1 MKEKNDIDVINKSL
15 EKLISNGYITK
26 SDAEILKLFY
36 YEDKRNIEDI
46 NDEIA
51 KFPINK
57 SFLKEKLKGAKI
69 DKEKKKVENT
79 TPSLSLENIVDFEKD
94 GKSFIKIHYP
104 FPDDRVRVI
113 ENRTDPLKT
122 AKEIFEELNES
133 IGTDEEGIKRAVSI
147 FEDIMLKKCNET
159 KLVNYEEQKKYTEY
173 DKLSNK
179 EKESFD
185 GLTEVLDNNKQKF
198 EGKVVRVCLEEKI
211 VIISTKNEPTKDEIK
226 KIKFNKEKEKYELV
240 PVDSKGYKYDNQDN
254 MDQDTNSLEN
264 DASEDLDEEKELN
277 EEEKLQKEGDFKNI
291 DKGIAYKKRRKPKI
305 GNN

>member
-1 MKEKNDIDVINKSL
+1 MKEKNDIDVINKPL

-57 SFLKEKLKGAKI
+57 SFLKEKLKVAKI

-113 ENRTDPLKT
+113 ENRTDPFKT
-122 AKEIFEELNES
+122 AKEIFEELNKS

-198 EGKVVRVCLEEKI
+198 EGKVVRVCLEEKL
-211 VIISTKNEPTKDEIK
+211 VIISAKNEPTKDEIK
-226 KIKFNKEKEKYELV
+226 KIEFNKEKGRYELV
-240 PVDSKGYKYDNQDN
+240 SVDSKGYKYGN
-254 MDQDTNSLEN
+254 QDTNSKEKV
-264 DASEDLDEEKELN
+264 ASKDDLN
-277 EEEKLQKEGDFKNI
+277 SEEKLQKEGELKNI

>member
-113 ENRTDPLKT
+113 ENRTDPFKT

-226 KIKFNKEKEKYELV
+226 KIKFNKEKERYELV

-264 DASEDLDEEKELN
+264 DASEDDLNIEEKT
-277 EEEKLQKEGDFKNI
+277 QKEGELKNM
-291 DKGIAYKKRRKPKI
+291 DKGIAYKKIRKPKI

>member
-26 SDAEILKLFY
+26 SDAETLKLFY

-113 ENRTDPLKT
+113 ENRTDPFKT

-173 DKLSNK
+173 DKLSSK
-179 EKESFD
+179 EKENFD

-226 KIKFNKEKEKYELV
+226 KIKFNKEKERYELV

-264 DASEDLDEEKELN
+264 DASEDDLNIEEKT
-277 EEEKLQKEGDFKNI
+277 QKEGELKNI

>member
-1 MKEKNDIDVINKSL
+1 MKEKKDIDVIDKSL
-15 EKLISNGYITK
+15 EKLISSGYITN
-26 SDAEILKLFY
+26 SDAEMLKLFY
-36 YEDKRNIEDI
+36 YEDKRSIEAI

-51 KFPINK
+51 KFAIDKNL
-57 SFLKEKLKGAKI
+57 LKEKIKDAKL
-69 DKEKKKVENT
+69 DKEKKEAENT

-113 ENRTDPLKT
+113 ENRTDPFKT

-133 IGTDEEGIKRAVSI
+133 IGNDEDGIKRAVSI

-173 DKLSNK
+173 DKLSNE
-179 EKESFD
+179 EKRGFN
-185 GLTEVLDNNKQKF
+185 GLTEVLSNNKKRF
-198 EGKVVRVCLEEKI
+198 EDKIVRVCLEEKL
-211 VIISTKNEPTKDEIK
+211 VIISTENEPTKDEIK
-226 KIKFNKEKEKYELV
+226 KIEFNKEKGRYELV

-254 MDQDTNSLEN
+254 MDQDTKTLEN

-277 EEEKLQKEGDFKNI
+277 EEEELQKEGELKNI
-291 DKGIAYKKRRKPKI
+291 DKGIA
-305 GNN
+305 

>member
-1 MKEKNDIDVINKSL
+1 MKEKKDIDVIDKSL
-15 EKLISNGYITK
+15 EKLISSGYITN
-26 SDAEILKLFY
+26 SDAEMLKLFY
-36 YEDKRNIEDI
+36 YEDKRSIEAI

-51 KFPINK
+51 KFAIDKNL
-57 SFLKEKLKGAKI
+57 LKEKINEAKL
-69 DKEKKKVENT
+69 DKEKKEAENT

-113 ENRTDPLKT
+113 ENRTDPFKT

-133 IGTDEEGIKRAVSI
+133 IGSDEEGIKRAVSI

-198 EGKVVRVCLEEKI
+198 EGKVVRVCLEEKL

-226 KIKFNKEKEKYELV
+226 KIKFNKEKERYELV

-264 DASEDLDEEKELN
+264 DASEDDLNIEEKT
-277 EEEKLQKEGDFKNI
+277 QKEGDKNI

>member
-113 ENRTDPLKT
+113 ENRTDPFKT

-226 KIKFNKEKEKYELV
+226 KIKFNKEKERYELV

-264 DASEDLDEEKELN
+264 DASEDDLNIEEKT
-277 EEEKLQKEGDFKNI
+277 QKEGELKNM

>member
-113 ENRTDPLKT
+113 ENRTDPFKT

-198 EGKVVRVCLEEKI
+198 EGKVVRVCLEEKL
-211 VIISTKNEPTKDEIK
+211 VIISARNEPTKDEIK
-226 KIKFNKEKEKYELV
+226 KIEFNKEKGRYELV
-240 PVDSKGYKYDNQDN
+240 SVDSKGYKYGN
-254 MDQDTNSLEN
+254 QDTNSKEKV
-264 DASEDLDEEKELN
+264 ASKDDLN
-277 EEEKLQKEGDFKNI
+277 SEEKLQKEGELKNI

>member
-113 ENRTDPLKT
+113 ENRTDPFKT

-173 DKLSNK
+173 DKLSSK
-179 EKESFD
+179 EKENFD

-226 KIKFNKEKEKYELV
+226 KIKFNKEKERYELV

-264 DASEDLDEEKELN
+264 DASEDDLNIEEKT
-277 EEEKLQKEGDFKNI
+277 QKERELKNM

>member
-26 SDAEILKLFY
+26 SDAETLKLFY

-113 ENRTDPLKT
+113 ENRTDPFKT

-173 DKLSNK
+173 DKLSSK
-179 EKESFD
+179 EKENFD

-226 KIKFNKEKEKYELV
+226 KIKFNKEKERYELV

-264 DASEDLDEEKELN
+264 DASEDDLNIEEKT
-277 EEEKLQKEGDFKNI
+277 QKEGELKNM

>member
-1 MKEKNDIDVINKSL
+1 MKNNYNLDVINKSL
-15 EKLISNGYITK
+15 EKLVNSGYITK
-26 SDAEILKLFY
+26 SDAEMLKLFY
-36 YEDKRNIEDI
+36 YEDKRSIEII

-57 SFLKEKLKGAKI
+57 SFLKEKLNEAKI
-69 DKEKKKVENT
+69 DKEKKEEENNI
-79 TPSLSLENIVDFEKD
+79 PSLSLENIVDFEKD

-104 FPDDRVRVI
+104 FPDDRVKVI
-113 ENRTDPLKT
+113 ENRTDPFKT

-133 IGTDEEGIKRAVSI
+133 IGNSKDSIKRVVFI
-147 FEDIMLKKCNET
+147 FEDIMLKKCHET

-173 DKLSNK
+173 DKLSSK

-198 EGKVVRVCLEEKI
+198 EGKVVRVCLEEKL

-226 KIKFNKEKEKYELV
+226 KIEFNKEEGKYELV

-254 MDQDTNSLEN
+254 MDQDTKTLEN
-264 DASEDLDEEKELN
+264 DTSENLDEEKELN
-277 EEEKLQKEGDFKNI
+277 EEEELQKEGELKNI

>member
-1 MKEKNDIDVINKSL
+1 MKNNYNMDVINKSL
-15 EKLISNGYITK
+15 EKLISSGYITK

-36 YEDKRNIEDI
+36 YEDKRNIEII

-57 SFLKEKLKGAKI
+57 SFLKEKLNEAKI
-69 DKEKKKVENT
+69 DKEKKEKENNI
-79 TPSLSLENIVDFEKD
+79 PSLSLENIVDFEKD

-104 FPDDRVRVI
+104 SPDDRVRII
-113 ENRTDPLKT
+113 ENRTDPFKT

-147 FEDIMLKKCNET
+147 FEDIMLKKCHET

-173 DKLSNK
+173 DKLSSK

-185 GLTEVLDNNKQKF
+185 GLTEVLSNNKQKF
-198 EGKVVRVCLEEKI
+198 EGKVVRVCLEEKL
-211 VIISTKNEPTKDEIK
+211 VIISTKNESTKDEIK
-226 KIKFNKEKEKYELV
+226 KIKFNKEKERYELV

-254 MDQDTNSLEN
+254 MNQDTNSLEN
-264 DASEDLDEEKELN
+264 DASEDDLNIEEKT
-277 EEEKLQKEGDFKNI
+277 QKEGELKNL

>member
-113 ENRTDPLKT
+113 ENRTDPFKT

-198 EGKVVRVCLEEKI
+198 EGKVVRVCLEEKL
-211 VIISTKNEPTKDEIK
+211 VIISAKNEPTKDEIK
-226 KIKFNKEKEKYELV
+226 KIEFNKEKGRYELV
-240 PVDSKGYKYDNQDN
+240 SVDSKGYKYGN
-254 MDQDTNSLEN
+254 QDTNSKEKV
-264 DASEDLDEEKELN
+264 ASKDDLN
-277 EEEKLQKEGDFKNI
+277 SEEKLQKEGELKNI

>member
-113 ENRTDPLKT
+113 ENRTDPFKT

-198 EGKVVRVCLEEKI
+198 EGKVVRVCLEEKL
-211 VIISTKNEPTKDEIK
+211 VIISTKNEPAKDEIK
-226 KIKFNKEKEKYELV
+226 KIEFNKEKGRYELV
-240 PVDSKGYKYDNQDN
+240 SVDSKGYKYGN
-254 MDQDTNSLEN
+254 QDTNSKEKV
-264 DASEDLDEEKELN
+264 ASKDDLN
-277 EEEKLQKEGDFKNI
+277 SEEKLQKEGELKNI

>member
-113 ENRTDPLKT
+113 ENRTDPFKT

-133 IGTDEEGIKRAVSI
+133 IGNDEEGIKRAVSI

-173 DKLSNK
+173 DKLSSK
-179 EKESFD
+179 EKENFD

-226 KIKFNKEKEKYELV
+226 KIKFNKEKERYELV

-264 DASEDLDEEKELN
+264 DASEDDLNIEEKT
-277 EEEKLQKEGDFKNI
+277 QKEGELKNM

>member
-57 SFLKEKLKGAKI
+57 SFLKEKLKVAKI

-113 ENRTDPLKT
+113 ENRTDPFKT
-122 AKEIFEELNES
+122 AKEIFEELNKS

-198 EGKVVRVCLEEKI
+198 EGKVVRVCLEEKL
-211 VIISTKNEPTKDEIK
+211 VIISTKNEPAKDEIK
-226 KIKFNKEKEKYELV
+226 KIEFNKEKGRYELV
-240 PVDSKGYKYDNQDN
+240 SVDSKGYKYGN
-254 MDQDTNSLEN
+254 QDTNSKEKV
-264 DASEDLDEEKELN
+264 ASKDDLN
-277 EEEKLQKEGDFKNI
+277 SEEKLQKEGELKNI

>member
-57 SFLKEKLKGAKI
+57 SFLKEKLKVAKI

-113 ENRTDPLKT
+113 ENRTDPFKT

-198 EGKVVRVCLEEKI
+198 EGKVVRVCLEEKL
-211 VIISTKNEPTKDEIK
+211 VIISTKNEPAKDEIK
-226 KIKFNKEKEKYELV
+226 KIEFNKEKGRYELV
-240 PVDSKGYKYDNQDN
+240 SVDSKGYKYGN
-254 MDQDTNSLEN
+254 QDTNSKEKV
-264 DASEDLDEEKELN
+264 ASKDDLN
-277 EEEKLQKEGDFKNI
+277 SEEKLQKEGELKNI

>member
-1 MKEKNDIDVINKSL
+1 MKEKKDIDVIDKSL
-15 EKLISNGYITK
+15 EKLISSGYITN
-26 SDAEILKLFY
+26 SDAEMLKLFY
-36 YEDKRNIEDI
+36 YEDKRSIEAI

-51 KFPINK
+51 KFAIDKNL
-57 SFLKEKLKGAKI
+57 LKEKINEAKI

-113 ENRTDPLKT
+113 ENRTDPFKT

-198 EGKVVRVCLEEKI
+198 EGKVVRVCLEEKL
-211 VIISTKNEPTKDEIK
+211 VIISAKNEPTKDEIK
-226 KIKFNKEKEKYELV
+226 KIEFNKEKGRYELV
-240 PVDSKGYKYDNQDN
+240 SVDSKGYKYGN
-254 MDQDTNSLEN
+254 QDTNSKEKV
-264 DASEDLDEEKELN
+264 ASKDDLN
-277 EEEKLQKEGDFKNI
+277 SEEKLQKEGELKNI

>member
-1 MKEKNDIDVINKSL
+1 MKEKKDIDVIDKSL
-15 EKLISNGYITK
+15 EKLISSGYITN
-26 SDAEILKLFY
+26 SDAEMLKLFY
-36 YEDKRNIEDI
+36 YEDKRSIEAI

-51 KFPINK
+51 KFAIDKNL
-57 SFLKEKLKGAKI
+57 LKEKINDAKL
-69 DKEKKKVENT
+69 DKEKKEAENT

-113 ENRTDPLKT
+113 ENRTDPFKT

-133 IGTDEEGIKRAVSI
+133 IGNDEDGIKRAVSI

-173 DKLSNK
+173 DKLSNE
-179 EKESFD
+179 EKRGFN
-185 GLTEVLDNNKQKF
+185 GLTEVLSNNKKRF
-198 EGKVVRVCLEEKI
+198 EDKIVRVCLEEKL
-211 VIISTKNEPTKDEIK
+211 VIISTENEPTKDEIK
-226 KIKFNKEKEKYELV
+226 KIEFNKEKGRYELV

-254 MDQDTNSLEN
+254 MDQDTKTLEN
-264 DASEDLDEEKELN
+264 DASEDLDEGKGLI
-277 EEEKLQKEGDFKNI
+277 EEDFQKEGDI
-291 DKGIAYKKRRKPKI
+291 DKGFAYKKRRKPKI

>member
-57 SFLKEKLKGAKI
+57 SFLKEKLKVAKI

-113 ENRTDPLKT
+113 ENRTDPFKT

-198 EGKVVRVCLEEKI
+198 EGKVVRVCLEEKL
-211 VIISTKNEPTKDEIK
+211 VIISAKNEPTKDEIK
-226 KIKFNKEKEKYELV
+226 KIEFDKEKGRYELV
-240 PVDSKGYKYDNQDN
+240 SVDSKGYKYGN
-254 MDQDTNSLEN
+254 QDTNSKEKV
-264 DASEDLDEEKELN
+264 ASKDDLN
-277 EEEKLQKEGDFKNI
+277 SEEKLQKEGELKNI
-291 DKGIAYKKRRKPKI
+291 DKGIAYKKIRKPKI

>member
-57 SFLKEKLKGAKI
+57 SFLKEKLNEAKI
-69 DKEKKKVENT
+69 DKEKKEEENNI
-79 TPSLSLENIVDFEKD
+79 PSLSLENIVDFEKD

-113 ENRTDPLKT
+113 ENRTDPFKT

-198 EGKVVRVCLEEKI
+198 EGKVVRVCLEEKL
-211 VIISTKNEPTKDEIK
+211 VIISARNEPTKDEIK
-226 KIKFNKEKEKYELV
+226 KIEFNKEKGRYELV
-240 PVDSKGYKYDNQDN
+240 SVDSKGYKYDNQD
-254 MDQDTNSLEN
+254 TNSKEKV
-264 DASEDLDEEKELN
+264 ASKDDLNSEEKF
-277 EEEKLQKEGDFKNI
+277 QKEGELKNI

>member
-1 MKEKNDIDVINKSL
+1 MKEKKDIDVIDKSL
-15 EKLISNGYITK
+15 EKLISSGYITN
-26 SDAEILKLFY
+26 SDAEMLKLFY
-36 YEDKRNIEDI
+36 YEDKRSIEAI

-51 KFPINK
+51 KFAIDKNL
-57 SFLKEKLKGAKI
+57 LKEKLKGAKI

-104 FPDDRVRVI
+104 FPDDRVRVM
-113 ENRTDPLKT
+113 ENRTDPFKT

-198 EGKVVRVCLEEKI
+198 EGKVVRVCLEEKL
-211 VIISTKNEPTKDEIK
+211 VIISTKNEPAKDEIK
-226 KIKFNKEKEKYELV
+226 KIEFNKEKGRYELV
-240 PVDSKGYKYDNQDN
+240 SVDSKGYKYGN
-254 MDQDTNSLEN
+254 QDTNSKEKV
-264 DASEDLDEEKELN
+264 ASKDDLN
-277 EEEKLQKEGDFKNI
+277 SEEKLQKEGELKNI

>member
-113 ENRTDPLKT
+113 ENRTDPFKT

-173 DKLSNK
+173 DKLSSK

-226 KIKFNKEKEKYELV
+226 KIKFNKEKERYELV

-264 DASEDLDEEKELN
+264 DASEDDLNIEEKT
-277 EEEKLQKEGDFKNI
+277 QKEGELKNM

>member
-57 SFLKEKLKGAKI
+57 SFLKEKLKVAKI

-113 ENRTDPLKT
+113 ENRTDPFKT

-198 EGKVVRVCLEEKI
+198 EGKVVRVCLEEKL
-211 VIISTKNEPTKDEIK
+211 VIISAKNEPTKDEIK
-226 KIKFNKEKEKYELV
+226 KIEFNKEKGRYELV
-240 PVDSKGYKYDNQDN
+240 SVDSKGYKYGN
-254 MDQDTNSLEN
+254 QDTNSKEKV
-264 DASEDLDEEKELN
+264 ASKDDLN
-277 EEEKLQKEGDFKNI
+277 SEEKLQKEGELKNI

>member
-113 ENRTDPLKT
+113 ENRTDPFKT

-179 EKESFD
+179 EKENFD

-226 KIKFNKEKEKYELV
+226 KIKFNKEKERYELV

-264 DASEDLDEEKELN
+264 DASEDDLNIEEKT
-277 EEEKLQKEGDFKNI
+277 QKEGELKNM

>member
-104 FPDDRVRVI
+104 FPDDRVRVM
-113 ENRTDPLKT
+113 ENRTDPFKT

-198 EGKVVRVCLEEKI
+198 EGKVVRVCLEEKL
-211 VIISTKNEPTKDEIK
+211 VIISTKNEPAKDEIK
-226 KIKFNKEKEKYELV
+226 KIEFNKEKGRYELV
-240 PVDSKGYKYDNQDN
+240 SVDSKGYKYGN
-254 MDQDTNSLEN
+254 QDTNSKEKV
-264 DASEDLDEEKELN
+264 ASKDDLN
-277 EEEKLQKEGDFKNI
+277 SEEKLQKEGELKNI

>member
-1 MKEKNDIDVINKSL
+1 MKEKKDIDVIDKSL
-15 EKLISNGYITK
+15 EKLISSGYITN
-26 SDAEILKLFY
+26 SDAEMLKLFY
-36 YEDKRNIEDI
+36 YEDKRSIEDI

-113 ENRTDPLKT
+113 ENRTDPFKT

-226 KIKFNKEKEKYELV
+226 KIKFNKEKERYELV

-264 DASEDLDEEKELN
+264 DASEDDLNIEEKT
-277 EEEKLQKEGDFKNI
+277 QKEGELKNM

>member
-113 ENRTDPLKT
+113 ENRTDPFKT
-122 AKEIFEELNES
+122 AKEIFEELNEN

-226 KIKFNKEKEKYELV
+226 KIKFNKEKERYELV

-264 DASEDLDEEKELN
+264 DASEDDLNIEEKT
-277 EEEKLQKEGDFKNI
+277 QKEGELKNM

>member
-1 MKEKNDIDVINKSL
+1 MKERKDIDVIDKSL
-15 EKLISNGYITK
+15 EKLISSGYITN
-26 SDAEILKLFY
+26 SDAEMLKLFY
-36 YEDKRNIEDI
+36 YEDKRDIETI

-51 KFPINK
+51 KFAIDKNL
-57 SFLKEKLKGAKI
+57 LKEKIKDAKL
-69 DKEKKKVENT
+69 DKEKKEAENT

-113 ENRTDPLKT
+113 ENRTDPFKT

-185 GLTEVLDNNKQKF
+185 GLTEVLSNNKKRF
-198 EGKVVRVCLEEKI
+198 EGKVVRVCLEEKL

-226 KIKFNKEKEKYELV
+226 KIKFNKEKERYELV

-254 MDQDTNSLEN
+254 MDQNTNSLEN
-264 DASEDLDEEKELN
+264 DASEDDLNIEEKT
-277 EEEKLQKEGDFKNI
+277 QKEGELKNI

-305 GNN
+305 ENN

>member
-1 MKEKNDIDVINKSL
+1 MEK
-15 EKLISNGYITK
+15 G
-26 SDAEILKLFY
+26 
-36 YEDKRNIEDI
+36 
-46 NDEIA
+46 
-51 KFPINK
+51 
-57 SFLKEKLKGAKI
+57 
-69 DKEKKKVENT
+69 
-79 TPSLSLENIVDFEKD
+79 
-94 GKSFIKIHYP
+94 FIKIHYP

-113 ENRTDPLKT
+113 ENRTDPFKT
-122 AKEIFEELNES
+122 AKEIFEELNEN

-226 KIKFNKEKEKYELV
+226 KIKFNKEKERYELV

-264 DASEDLDEEKELN
+264 DASEDDLNIEEKT
-277 EEEKLQKEGDFKNI
+277 QKEGELKNI

>member
-1 MKEKNDIDVINKSL
+1 MKNNYNMDVINKSL
-15 EKLISNGYITK
+15 EKLVNSGYITK

-36 YEDKRNIEDI
+36 YEDKRSIEII

-57 SFLKEKLKGAKI
+57 SFLKEKLNEAKI
-69 DKEKKKVENT
+69 DKEKKEEENNI
-79 TPSLSLENIVDFEKD
+79 PSLSLENIVDFEKD

-104 FPDDRVRVI
+104 SPDDRVRII
-113 ENRTDPLKT
+113 ENRTDPFKT

-133 IGTDEEGIKRAVSI
+133 IGNSKDGIKRVVFI
-147 FEDIMLKKCNET
+147 FEDIMLKKCHET

-198 EGKVVRVCLEEKI
+198 EGKVVRVCLEEKL
-211 VIISTKNEPTKDEIK
+211 VIISAKNEPAKDEIK
-226 KIKFNKEKEKYELV
+226 KIEFNKETGRYELV
-240 PVDSKGYKYDNQDN
+240 SVDSKGYKYGN
-254 MDQDTNSLEN
+254 QDTNSKEKV
-264 DASEDLDEEKELN
+264 ASKDDLN
-277 EEEKLQKEGDFKNI
+277 SEEKLQKEGELKNI

>member
-1 MKEKNDIDVINKSL
+1 MKNNYNMDVINKSL
-15 EKLISNGYITK
+15 EKLISSGYITK

-36 YEDKRNIEDI
+36 YEDKRNIEII

-57 SFLKEKLKGAKI
+57 SFLKEKLNEAKI
-69 DKEKKKVENT
+69 DKEKKEKENNI
-79 TPSLSLENIVDFEKD
+79 PSLSLENIVDFEKD

-104 FPDDRVRVI
+104 SPDDRVRII
-113 ENRTDPLKT
+113 ENRTDPFKT

-133 IGTDEEGIKRAVSI
+133 IGNSKNGIKRVVFI
-147 FEDIMLKKCNET
+147 FEDIMLKKCHET

-173 DKLSNK
+173 DKLSSK

-198 EGKVVRVCLEEKI
+198 EGKVVRVCLEEKL

-226 KIKFNKEKEKYELV
+226 KIKFNKEKERYELV

-254 MDQDTNSLEN
+254 MDQNTNSLEN
-264 DASEDLDEEKELN
+264 DASEDDLNIEEKT
-277 EEEKLQKEGDFKNI
+277 QKEGELKNI

-305 GNN
+305 ENN

>member
-1 MKEKNDIDVINKSL
+1 MKNNYNMDVINKSL
-15 EKLISNGYITK
+15 EKLISSGYITK

-36 YEDKRNIEDI
+36 YEDKRNIEII

-57 SFLKEKLKGAKI
+57 NLLKEKIKDAKL
-69 DKEKKKVENT
+69 DKEKKEAENT
-79 TPSLSLENIVDFEKD
+79 IPSLSLENIVDFEKD

-113 ENRTDPLKT
+113 ENRTDPFKT

-147 FEDIMLKKCNET
+147 FEDIMLKKCHEA

-198 EGKVVRVCLEEKI
+198 EGKVVRVCLEEKL

-226 KIKFNKEKEKYELV
+226 KIKFNKEKERYELV

-264 DASEDLDEEKELN
+264 DASEDDLNIEEKT
-277 EEEKLQKEGDFKNI
+277 QKEGELKNI

-305 GNN
+305 ENN

>member
-36 YEDKRNIEDI
+36 YEDKKNIEDI

-113 ENRTDPLKT
+113 ENRTDPFKT

-226 KIKFNKEKEKYELV
+226 KIKFNKEKERYELV

-264 DASEDLDEEKELN
+264 DASEDDLNIEEKT
-277 EEEKLQKEGDFKNI
+277 QKEGELKNM

>member
-1 MKEKNDIDVINKSL
+1 MKNNYNMDVINKSL
-15 EKLISNGYITK
+15 EKLISSGYITK

-36 YEDKRNIEDI
+36 YEDKRNIEII

-57 SFLKEKLKGAKI
+57 NLLKEKIKDAKL
-69 DKEKKKVENT
+69 DKEKKEAENT
-79 TPSLSLENIVDFEKD
+79 IPSLSLENIVDFEKD

-113 ENRTDPLKT
+113 ENRTDPFKT

-147 FEDIMLKKCNET
+147 FEDIMLKKCHEA

-226 KIKFNKEKEKYELV
+226 KIKFNKEKERYELV

-264 DASEDLDEEKELN
+264 DASEDDLNIEEKT
-277 EEEKLQKEGDFKNI
+277 QKEGELKNI

>member
-46 NDEIA
+46 NDEIV

-113 ENRTDPLKT
+113 ENRTDPFKT

-226 KIKFNKEKEKYELV
+226 KIKFNKEKERYELV

-264 DASEDLDEEKELN
+264 DASEDDLNIEEKT
-277 EEEKLQKEGDFKNI
+277 QKEGELKNM

>member
-113 ENRTDPLKT
+113 ENRTDPFKT

-198 EGKVVRVCLEEKI
+198 EGKVVRVCLEEKL
-211 VIISTKNEPTKDEIK
+211 VIISAKNEPTKDEIK
-226 KIKFNKEKEKYELV
+226 KIEFNKEKGRYELV
-240 PVDSKGYKYDNQDN
+240 SVDSKGYKYDNQD
-254 MDQDTNSLEN
+254 TNSKEKV
-264 DASEDLDEEKELN
+264 ASKDDLN
-277 EEEKLQKEGDFKNI
+277 SEEKLQKEGELKNI

>member
-113 ENRTDPLKT
+113 ENRTDPFKT
-122 AKEIFEELNES
+122 AKEIFEELNEN

-198 EGKVVRVCLEEKI
+198 EGKVVRVCLEEKL
-211 VIISTKNEPTKDEIK
+211 VIISAKNEPTKDEIK
-226 KIKFNKEKEKYELV
+226 KIEFNKEKGRYELV
-240 PVDSKGYKYDNQDN
+240 SVDSKGYKYDNQD
-254 MDQDTNSLEN
+254 TNSKEKV
-264 DASEDLDEEKELN
+264 ASKDDLN
-277 EEEKLQKEGDFKNI
+277 SEEKLQKEGELKNI

>member
-113 ENRTDPLKT
+113 ENRTDPFKT

-198 EGKVVRVCLEEKI
+198 EGKVVRVCLEEKL
-211 VIISTKNEPTKDEIK
+211 VIISTKNEPAKDEIK
-226 KIKFNKEKEKYELV
+226 KIEFNKEKGRYELV
-240 PVDSKGYKYDNQDN
+240 SVDSKGYKYGNQDI
-254 MDQDTNSLEN
+254 NSKEKV
-264 DASEDLDEEKELN
+264 ASKDDLN
-277 EEEKLQKEGDFKNI
+277 SEEKLQKEGELKNI